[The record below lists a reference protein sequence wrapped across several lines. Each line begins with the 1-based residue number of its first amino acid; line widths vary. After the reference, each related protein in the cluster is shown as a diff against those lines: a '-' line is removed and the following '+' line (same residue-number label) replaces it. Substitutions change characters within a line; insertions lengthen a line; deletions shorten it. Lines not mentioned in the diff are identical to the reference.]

1 MTTVTDQPVQTA
13 DDIATGWL
21 RDLETALKAGDIDA
35 AVDLFATTSYWRD
48 LVSFTWNLR
57 TVEDRDGVR
66 DMLTHTLDRV
76 APTDF
81 QLSEPAATAD
91 GVTEAW
97 FTFATSVGRGS
108 GLVRLID
115 EDGAKAW
122 TMLTTLQ

>member
-66 DMLTHTLDRV
+66 
-76 APTDF
+76 
-81 QLSEPAATAD
+81 
-91 GVTEAW
+91 
-97 FTFATSVGRGS
+97 
-108 GLVRLID
+108 
-115 EDGAKAW
+115 KA
-122 TMLTTLQ
+122 